1 MDNNVVWKPIP
12 NYEGFYEVSSNGE
25 IRSVDRIVGG
35 IGERKLHGKPVKLRV
50 SCSGYLSVGLCKNG
64 EKHRYKV
71 HKVVA
76 SVFVPNPENKPC
88 IDHINTDRTD
98 NRACNLRWVTL
109 KENSNNPLTKEHS
122 KYGRG
127 KAVGERRKR
136 CQRFGDSAPNH
147 PKPVYRYALN
157 GTYIDCFQSLIEA
170 EIVTGIE
177 ISGIKKALNKTYRTA
192 GGYLWT
198 TTKVDRYVPYKRRRH
213 TKCKTLQM
221 IGSDGVVS
229 KEWVAV
235 RDAAKE
241 LGTTHTR
248 ILRYMAENKP
258 MDGYYFKYK

>member
-12 NYEGFYEVSSNGE
+12 NYEGYYEVSSNGE

-35 IGERKLHGKPVKLRV
+35 NGERRLYGKPVKQKI
-50 SCSGYLSVGLCKNG
+50 SCSGYLTVGLCKKG
-64 EKHRYKV
+64 KKRLCKV

-76 SVFVPNPENKPC
+76 STFIPNPEGKPC

-109 KENSNNPLTKEHS
+109 KENSNNPLTKIHS
-122 KYGRG
+122 KFG
-127 KAVGERRKR
+127 KEKTLGERRR
-136 CQRFGDSAPNH
+136 ICQIARNDAPNL
-147 PKPVYRYALN
+147 PKSVHRYALD
-157 GTYIDCFQSLIEA
+157 GTYIDSFQSLIEA

-177 ISGIKKALNKTYRTA
+177 IGGIKKALDKTHRTA
-192 GGYLWT
+192 GGYLWN
-198 TTKVDRYVPYKRRRH
+198 TTKVDRCTPYQRRRH

-221 IGSDGVVS
+221 IDFNGAVS
-229 KEWVAV
+229 KEWAAV
-235 RDAAKE
+235 RDVAKE

-248 ILRYMAENKP
+248 ILRYMTEGKP